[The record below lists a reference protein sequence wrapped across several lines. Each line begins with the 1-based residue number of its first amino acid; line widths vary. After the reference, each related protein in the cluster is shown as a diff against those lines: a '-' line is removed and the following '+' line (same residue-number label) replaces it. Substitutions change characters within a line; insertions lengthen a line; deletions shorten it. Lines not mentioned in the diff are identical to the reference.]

1 MISFELFA
9 DSKGLIITETTNA
22 TTRQRRR
29 AMLLHF
35 AGQDVQEIFSTP
47 ADTCEATD
55 YTAAI
60 TALNGYFLLKVNMQ
74 PSPARNFTDSNK
86 WKEGET
92 VLQFVTRL
100 SKEGKDCNFGVDFDN
115 QMRDAVL
122 CKCRSDYVRR
132 KLLEEREE
140 LTLARTLEIA
150 EQCESVYHQMSHL
163 SVSEP
168 SKEDAN
174 RVYEKS
180 ERPDGKQNRMK
191 KGVHCYR
198 CGSSRQMGRDPKCP
212 SRGQTCRKCKGKDHF
227 ARVCK
232 SKPKKAGVNRV
243 QEELEAN
250 NGEQVDYAFRVT
262 NEAHSNLPKL
272 SIGGVELEM
281 LVDSGATNNIV
292 DEETWEDLKA
302 KKIKCKSEAAPIDR
316 KLYAYASSKPLPV
329 KGRFICEVLIGKGKA
344 LLCKNTAMKLG
355 VLGIGVDVTTVAET
369 KQTLQQ
375 QFPEVFS
382 GIGKLSSTAEANPL

>member
-1 MISFELFA
+1 
-9 DSKGLIITETTNA
+9 
-22 TTRQRRR
+22 
-29 AMLLHF
+29 
-35 AGQDVQEIFSTP
+35 
-47 ADTCEATD
+47 
-55 YTAAI
+55 
-60 TALNGYFLLKVNMQ
+60 MQ

-86 WKEGET
+86 RKEGEA
-92 VLQFVTRL
+92 VLQFVTLLR
-100 SKEGKDCNFGVDFDN
+100 KEGKDCNFGVDFDN

-132 KLLEEREE
+132 KLLDEREE

-180 ERPDGKQNRMK
+180 ERPDGKQNRKK

-198 CGSSRQMGRDPKCP
+198 CGSSRHMGRDPKCP
-212 SRGQTCRKCKGKDHF
+212 PRGQTCRKCKGKDHF
-227 ARVCK
+227 ASVCK
-232 SKPKKAGVNRV
+232 TKPKKPGVNRV

-250 NGEQVDYAFRVT
+250 NGEKVDYAFRVT
-262 NEAHSNLPKL
+262 NEAHSNLLKL
-272 SIGGVELEM
+272 SIGGVKLEM

-344 LLCKNTAMKLG
+344 QAEFLIIKGKGVPLLCKDTAMKLG
-355 VLGIGVDVTTVAET
+355 VLRIGVDVTTVAET

-382 GIGKLSSTAEANPL
+382 GIGKLSSTAEANPLYFTRESRKENSRIARL